1 VSLKEAAI
9 VGGIVIGYLAGA
21 VFGDTNNWRA
31 VFETAIPFETMML
44 FGAATVPESPRWLAL
59 RNRSEDAIEA
69 IKKVQGLDK
78 NEANRSVQSMLSSSS
93 TSKTSGGKEND
104 SDDSV
109 FAKLGEIIGSRYN
122 RQALVI
128 GCGLVLFQQLS
139 GQPSVLYFANRIF
152 ENAGLGFEAAVGV
165 GIFKLV
171 MTIISSELVEDE
183 KFGRRSLLLIG
194 NTIVTASLVALAA
207 VYYFAGPEGPNQVAV
222 ISCIL
227 AFVSG
232 YQIGFGPM
240 TWLILSEVF
249 PLRIRSAAVSIGTLA
264 NFTSNLLVAL
274 LFEAERVSLG
284 ESALFGQFAIIAAA
298 ATLFTYNNVFETRG
312 LSLEDIE
319 KKLKIVVDGDRD
331 GGNV

>member
-1 VSLKEAAI
+1 
-9 VGGIVIGYLAGA
+9 
-21 VFGDTNNWRA
+21 
-31 VFETAIPFETMML
+31 
-44 FGAATVPESPRWLAL
+44 
-59 RNRSEDAIEA
+59 
-69 IKKVQGLDK
+69 
-78 NEANRSVQSMLSSSS
+78 
-93 TSKTSGGKEND
+93 
-104 SDDSV
+104 
-109 FAKLGEIIGSRYN
+109 
-122 RQALVI
+122 
-128 GCGLVLFQQLS
+128 
-139 GQPSVLYFANRIF
+139 
-152 ENAGLGFEAAVGV
+152 
-165 GIFKLV
+165 

-264 NFTSNLLVAL
+264 NFTSNLLVTL

>member
-1 VSLKEAAI
+1 MPYNGLRMTPSQ
-9 VGGIVIGYLAGA
+9 
-21 VFGDTNNWRA
+21 
-31 VFETAIPFETMML
+31 
-44 FGAATVPESPRWLAL
+44 LAL
-59 RNRSEDAIEA
+59 YTRLLASRFGG
-69 IKKVQGLDK
+69 QGR
-78 NEANRSVQSMLSSSS
+78 AGCAR
-93 TSKTSGGKEND
+93 GPRPR
-104 SDDSV
+104 
-109 FAKLGEIIGSRYN
+109 A
-122 RQALVI
+122 AL
-128 GCGLVLFQQLS
+128 
-139 GQPSVLYFANRIF
+139 R
-152 ENAGLGFEAAVGV
+152 
-165 GIFKLV
+165 
-171 MTIISSELVEDE
+171 
-183 KFGRRSLLLIG
+183 
-194 NTIVTASLVALAA
+194 ALAA
-207 VYYFAGPEGPNQVAV
+207 VYNFAGPEGPNQIAV

-264 NFTSNLLVAL
+264 NFTSNLLVTL

-319 KKLKIVVDGDRD
+319 KKLKIVVDGDGD